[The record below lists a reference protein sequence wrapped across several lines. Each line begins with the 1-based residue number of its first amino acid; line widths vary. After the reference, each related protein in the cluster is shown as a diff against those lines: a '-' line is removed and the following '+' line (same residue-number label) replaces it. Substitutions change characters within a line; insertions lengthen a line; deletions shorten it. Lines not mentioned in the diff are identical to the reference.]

1 MAENSRLQGCHK
13 KHKALNHE
21 EHEVHKGK
29 EKLFFVLFVFFVV
42 RFFSEPF
49 ATPSFAGVTMIHSA
63 TASLKCLPGI
73 GYCQVNLL
81 RRCAAKVVSATHR
94 TFKG

>member
-21 EHEVHKGK
+21 EHEGHKGK

-42 RFFSEPF
+42 HFFSEPF
-49 ATPSFAGVTMIHSA
+49 ATPSFAGVTMIHSQ
-63 TASLKCLPGI
+63 LP
-73 GYCQVNLL
+73 LPL
-81 RRCAAKVVSATHR
+81 SACR
-94 TFKG
+94 ALAIAR